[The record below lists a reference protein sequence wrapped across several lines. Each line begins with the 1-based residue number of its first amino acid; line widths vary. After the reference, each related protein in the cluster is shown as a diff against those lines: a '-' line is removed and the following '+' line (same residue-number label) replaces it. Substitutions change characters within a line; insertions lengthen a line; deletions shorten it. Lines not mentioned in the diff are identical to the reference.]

1 MTEINDIQKLYCSRA
16 MIVSLAIAGIL
27 ILLGY
32 KPIGKGL
39 VLGTFFSILNFI
51 LMGLTLPMKLNAN
64 RKKTFLVSL
73 GSIWF
78 RYGIMAIP
86 LAIALYSESFE
97 FFSAAA
103 GLFMIQFVILAHHIG
118 GKVFGFA
125 SFR

>member
-1 MTEINDIQKLYCSRA
+1 
-16 MIVSLAIAGIL
+16 MIVSLALAGIL
-27 ILLGY
+27 ILFGY
-32 KPIGKGL
+32 KPIAKGL